1 MLRHS
6 YINIIGYQNVSPL
19 GITFTVGLTAEKGF
33 DTNDPVIF
41 DRVVTNTG
49 NGYSTTTGKFVAP
62 YNGTYE
68 FFGNLM
74 NKNDGK

>member
-1 MLRHS
+1 MF
-6 YINIIGYQNVSPL
+6 VSLL
-19 GITFTVGLTAEKGF
+19 GVTFTVGLTVEKSF
-33 DTNDPVIF
+33 DANDPVIF
-41 DRVVTNTG
+41 DRVVTNIG
-49 NGYSTTTGKFVAP
+49 NAYSTTTGKFVAP